1 MRWNSLS
8 QPESENAGGERSLEI
23 KLETDKF
30 WGFKVEYCKFT
41 TEIHGFHSI
50 QSEIHINTK

>member
-1 MRWNSLS
+1 MKLLS
-8 QPESENAGGERSLEI
+8 QPESDNGTDGGEVRN

-50 QSEIHINTK
+50 QSEICINTK